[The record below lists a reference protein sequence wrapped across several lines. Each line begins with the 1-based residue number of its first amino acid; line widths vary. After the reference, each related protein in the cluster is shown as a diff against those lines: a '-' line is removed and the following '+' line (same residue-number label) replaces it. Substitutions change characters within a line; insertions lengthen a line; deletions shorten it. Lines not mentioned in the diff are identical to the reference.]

1 MQIRIANRQDE
12 KKLVPFVEE
21 IYNEFGVKLDL
32 ASVDSDLKNVEANY
46 FGKDGVF
53 LLAEEEQKVI
63 GIAGA
68 HMVSDDLC
76 ALRRIYVAKG
86 WRRKGIGRQMLN
98 IVVAIAKRF
107 QYKKIVAGAVA
118 VERTTSECGESRA
131 ETKEFLCALSFRELG
146 QDQRDRGS
154 FELNLN

>member
-12 KKLVPFVEE
+12 KKIVPFVEE
-21 IYNEFGVKLDL
+21 IYNERGIKLDL

-53 LLAEEEQKVI
+53 LLAEEEQKII
-63 GIAGA
+63 GVAGA
-68 HMVSDDLC
+68 NMIDDDLC
-76 ALRRIYVAKG
+76 ALSRIYVAKD

-107 QYKKIVAGAVA
+107 EYKKIVAGAVA
-118 VERTTSECGESRA
+118 VELTTSECGETTA
-131 ETKEFLCALSFRELG
+131 ETKEFLGALSFRELAE
-146 QDQRDRGS
+146 DQRDRGS
-154 FELNLN
+154 FELILN